1 MKSDKTMTQN
11 IEENTASGAATKTVL
26 ATQPPSASKT
36 GAASDAPYGGLSH
49 EELVEFFRQMY
60 TSRKLDDA
68 EINLKRLQK
77 IYFQI
82 SGAGHEAALVG
93 AARALRPAYDWFYP
107 YYRDRALVLALG
119 MTPLEVLAE
128 AVGSSEDPN
137 SGGRQMPAHWGHK
150 DLNIVSQSSCTGTQ
164 MLQAA
169 GAAQVGRIMS
179 TIDEL
184 KDLGDRYQD
193 DEVVYVSIGD
203 GATSEGEF
211 WEGLSAAAVNKL
223 PVLFMVEDNGYAISV
238 PVSVQ
243 TPGGSISKAVSG
255 FENLFISE
263 FDGCDPVESFGKITE
278 AVAYVRAGHGP
289 ALCHAHVVR
298 PYSHS
303 MSDDEKNYRPDEEL
317 SEDARRDPVTS
328 FPAFLVG
335 EGIASVEEL
344 EAVRK
349 SVEDEVRKAVDDALE
364 LPTPHPDTALDFV
377 YSPDVDPTSDAFSTE
392 PVWDEEGGQ
401 KTVVDLLNHTM
412 RTEMRRNPGI
422 VIFGEDV
429 ADFTKTEYEGEVKGK
444 GGVFN
449 VTHRL
454 QEEFGYRRVF
464 NSPLAEANII
474 GRAIG
479 MATRGLKPVVEIQFF
494 DYIWPAYMQ
503 LKNELSN
510 MRWRSNNNFKS
521 PMVVRVPIGGYLK
534 GGASYHSQ
542 SGAVLFTHIPGL
554 RVVMPSNAADAAGL
568 LRTAIRCDDP
578 VMFLEH
584 KHLYR
589 QTYNKSFNPGD
600 DYMIPF
606 GKAKIVRPGT
616 DLTVI
621 TYGATV
627 ERTLRAVKKL
637 GTVDAEVI
645 DLRSLQP
652 YDFDAIAESIKK
664 TNKALVVY
672 EDGQSW
678 GYGTEI
684 ATRIGDELF
693 EYLDGPVRR
702 VAALDSFV
710 GYHPDLEDRILPQID
725 DIAEVVEWLHKY

>member
-1 MKSDKTMTQN
+1 MATN
-11 IEENTASGAATKTVL
+11 IEGSSTDDI
-26 ATQPPSASKT
+26 QPPADAGKSEAGKT
-36 GAASDAPYGGLSH
+36 GKAGLNGKQADKYGGLSA
-49 EELVEFFRQMY
+49 EELVDMYRLIY

-68 EINLKRLQK
+68 EINLKRQQK

-93 AARALRPAYDWFYP
+93 AAKAMKASYDWFYP
-107 YYRDRALVLALG
+107 YYRDRALVLTLG
-119 MTPLEVLAE
+119 MTPTEILAE
-128 AVGSSEDPN
+128 AVGSIADPN
-137 SGGRQMPAHWGHK
+137 SGGRQMPCHWGHK

-164 MLQAA
+164 ELQAA
-169 GAAQVGRIMS
+169 GAAEVGRIMA
-179 TIDEL
+179 EVEGL
-184 KDLGDRYQD
+184 KDKTDLYKD

-211 WEGLSAAAVNKL
+211 WEAVGTASTYKL
-223 PVLFMVEDNGYAISV
+223 PVIFMVEDNGYAISV
-238 PVSVQ
+238 PSSEQVH
-243 TPGGSISKAVSG
+243 GGSISRAVSG
-255 FENLFISE
+255 FENLYITE
-263 FDGCDPVESFGKITE
+263 YDGCDPIASYVEAKQAVDYARSGK
-278 AVAYVRAGHGP
+278 GP
-289 ALCHAHVVR
+289 ALLHAHVIR
-298 PYSHS
+298 PYNHS
-303 MSDDEKNYRPDEEL
+303 MSDDETMYKTDEER
-317 SEDARRDPVTS
+317 DAEQARDPLVT
-328 FPAFLVG
+328 FPKFLID
-335 EGIASVEEL
+335 EGVATEDDIEQVKADADK
-344 EAVRK
+344 AVRA
-349 SVEDEVRKAVDDALE
+349 AVDEALE
-364 LPTPHPDTALDFV
+364 LPMPDPDDVLDYV
-377 YSPDVDPTSDAFSTE
+377 YSPDVDPTSAEFDVE
-392 PVWDEEGGQ
+392 PQWDEEGGE
-401 KTVVDLLNHTM
+401 KTVVDLINNTL
-412 RTEMRRNPGI
+412 RTEMRRDPRI

-429 ADFTKTEYEGEVKGK
+429 ADVTKEQNQGKVKGK
-444 GGVFN
+444 GGVFK

-510 MRWRSNNNFKS
+510 MRWRSNNAFAA
-521 PMVVRVPIGGYLK
+521 PAIVRVPIGGYLK
-534 GGASYHSQ
+534 GGAPYHSQ

-568 LRTAIRCDDP
+568 LRTAIRSEDP

-589 QTYNKSFNPGD
+589 QTYNKSLHPGD
-600 DYMIPF
+600 DYTIPF
-606 GKAKIVRPGT
+606 GKAKTVQEGE

-627 ERTLRAVKKL
+627 ERAKRAAKQYGKASVEIL
-637 GTVDAEVI
+637 

-652 YDFDAIAESIKK
+652 YDWDAIARSVKK

-693 EYLDGPVRR
+693 EYLDGPVKR
-702 VAALDSFV
+702 VAAMDSFV
-710 GYHPDLEDRILPQID
+710 AYHPDLEDRILPQID
-725 DIAEVVEWLHKY
+725 DIAEAIEWLNNY

>member
-1 MKSDKTMTQN
+1 MTRN
-11 IEENTASGAATKTVL
+11 FEENSAEGAVSKTVL
-26 ATQPPSASKT
+26 ATKT
-36 GAASDAPYGGLSH
+36 KTAPKKSGVLTSEAPYGGLSK
-49 EELVEFFRQMY
+49 EDLVTFYRQMY

-68 EINLKRLQK
+68 EINLKRQQK

-93 AARALRPAYDWFYP
+93 AARAMRPAYDWFYP
-107 YYRDRALVLALG
+107 YYRDRALVHALG
-119 MTPLEVLAE
+119 MTPTEILAE

-164 MLQAA
+164 HLQAA
-169 GAAQVGRIMS
+169 GAAEVGHIMRE
-179 TIDEL
+179 IAGLRERE
-184 KDLGDRYQD
+184 DLYKN

-203 GATSEGEF
+203 GAASQGEV
-211 WEGLSAAAVNKL
+211 WEAIGTASTFKL
-223 PVLFMVEDNGYAISV
+223 PVVFMIEDNGYAISV
-238 PVSVQ
+238 PASEQVH
-243 TPGGSISKAVSG
+243 GGSMSEAVVG
-255 FENLFISE
+255 FKNLYITE
-263 FDGCDPVESFGKITE
+263 YDGCDPVESYIE
-278 AVAYVRAGHGP
+278 AKKAVDYVRAGNGP
-289 ALCHAHVVR
+289 ALLHAHVIR

-303 MSDDEKNYRPDEEL
+303 MSDDERMYRPDSEREEERQRDPLNTYPKFLIAEGIL
-317 SEDARRDPVTS
+317 SE
-328 FPAFLVG
+328 
-335 EGIASVEEL
+335 EEVEAIKAEV
-344 EAVRK
+344 EAE
-349 SVEDEVRKAVDDALE
+349 VEAAVDEALE
-364 LPTPHPDTALDFV
+364 LPTPHPDTALDYVF
-377 YSPDVDPTSDAFSTE
+377 SPDVDPTSDDFSTE
-392 PVWDEEGGQ
+392 PEWDEEGGE
-401 KTVVDLLNHTM
+401 KTVVDLINNTL
-412 RTEMRRNPGI
+412 RTEMRRDPRI

-429 ADFTKTEYEGEVKGK
+429 ADFSKTEYAGQVKGK
-444 GGVFN
+444 GGVFK

-479 MATRGLKPVVEIQFF
+479 MATRGLRPVVEIQFY

-510 MRWRSNNNFKS
+510 MRWRSNNNFNA
-521 PMVVRVPIGGYLK
+521 PVVVRVPIGGYLK
-534 GGASYHSQ
+534 GGAPYHSQ
-542 SGAVLFTHIPGL
+542 SGTVLFTHVPGL

-568 LRTAIRCDDP
+568 LRTAIRCEDP

-589 QTYNKSFNPGD
+589 QTYNKSFNPGE

-606 GKAKIVRPGT
+606 GKAKVVRPGEE
-616 DLTVI
+616 LTVI

-627 ERTLRAVKKL
+627 QRTMRAVKQL
-637 GTVDAEVI
+637 GDVDAEVI

-652 YDFDAIAESIKK
+652 YDWDAISESIKK
-664 TNKALVVY
+664 TNKALIVY
-672 EDGQSW
+672 EDNKSW

-684 ATRIGDELF
+684 ATRIADELF

-710 GYHPDLEDRILPQID
+710 AYHPDLEDRILPQID
-725 DIAEVVEWLHKY
+725 DIAEAIEWLAKY